1 MASTKRVQGNY
12 NIHADEVR
20 INGDLVVIGTSTSIE
35 STDTDITDN
44 IITLNKGEVGSNVTL
59 GTSGISIDRGSS
71 DSANWLY
78 NDPDQYWSAEING
91 SLINIRAADPVANSD
106 VVTLGF
112 ITGGGV
118 SASGPDRA
126 VQFHDGSV
134 LGGEANFSY
143 YANGNVVVGNLL
155 VANNAIITTLNSSDL
170 VLSADGL
177 NSINTKNVLK
187 MDYIAAT
194 PSSVVSTVQI
204 LANTPG
210 EGGTGLYFVNTS
222 YTDELI
228 SKRKATWIGL
238 VMS

>member
-35 STDTDITDN
+35 STDTEITDN
-44 IITLNKGEVGSNVTL
+44 IITLNNGEVGSNVTL
-59 GTSGISIDRGSS
+59 GTSGIRIDRGSS

-91 SLINIRAADPVANSD
+91 SLINIRAANPVANAD
-106 VVTLGF
+106 VVTLGYLA
-112 ITGGGV
+112 GGGV
-118 SASGPDRA
+118 SAAGPDRS
-126 VQFHDGSV
+126 VQYHDGGT
-134 LGGEANFSY
+134 LGGETNFSY
-143 YANGNVVVGNLL
+143 YANGNVTVGNLL
-155 VANNAIITTLNSSDL
+155 VANNAVLTTLNGVDL
-170 VLSADGL
+170 ILAAD
-177 NSINTKNVLK
+177 SIATINTQNVIK
-187 MDYIAAT
+187 MNYIATT
-194 PSSVVSTVQI
+194 PSSVGSTVQV

-210 EGGTGLYFVNTS
+210 SGGTGLYFVNTS

-228 SKRKATWIGL
+228 SKRRATWIGL